1 MENKM
6 RDYET
11 KYEPKTFNDM
21 VIHDPNNNIMPL
33 LNQIVSAQ
41 SCPNLLLFGDFGTG
55 KTTLAKVLT
64 NEFYARYG
72 EDNLT
77 TIVSLVFEK
86 DNTLYKKDQSVFH
99 WSKSNVT
106 WHIFDEIDKCNHKNV
121 YNELHETLQN
131 KHGHKYLLTAN
142 RLVDIPKGIQSRAMP
157 IPIDCPTPEEFL
169 PRAMKIVNLENINAS
184 SDKVL
189 NVLTAAG
196 RDLRRYYG
204 ALERL

>member
-1 MENKM
+1 M
-6 RDYET
+6 RDFET
-11 KYEPKTFNDM
+11 KYEPKTFTDM
-21 VIHDPNNNIMPL
+21 VIHDPNYDIMPL
-33 LNQIVSAQ
+33 LNQIIKAQ
-41 SCPNLLLFGDFGTG
+41 SCPNLLLYGANGTG

-64 NEFYARYG
+64 NEFYAQYE

-77 TIVSLVFEK
+77 TIVPMTFEK
-86 DNTLYKKDQSVFH
+86 DNSRYKKDGTLFQ
-99 WSKSNVT
+99 WSSSGVC

-131 KHGHKYLLTAN
+131 KHSHKYILTAN
-142 RLVDIPKGIQSRAMP
+142 QIIDIPKGILSRAMP
-157 IPIDCPTPEEFL
+157 IPIDCPTAEEFL
-169 PRAMKIVNLENINAS
+169 PRAMKIVELENINAS

-189 NVLTAAG
+189 AVLTAAG

>member
-6 RDYET
+6 RDFET

-33 LNQIVSAQ
+33 LNQIVNAQ
-41 SCPNLLLFGDFGTG
+41 SRPNLLLYGDNGSG

-64 NEFYARYG
+64 TEFYARYG

-77 TIVSLVFEK
+77 TIVPMSFEK
-86 DNTLYKKDQSVFH
+86 DYTRYKKNQNLFH
-99 WSKSNVT
+99 CSKSDIT

-142 RLVDIPKGIQSRAMP
+142 RLVDIPKGILSRAMP
-157 IPIDCPTPEEFL
+157 IPIDCPTPEEFF

-184 SDKVL
+184 SNKVL
-189 NVLTAAG
+189 NVLTEAQ
-196 RDLRRYYG
+196 RDLRHYYR